1 MRKNTERFKDL
12 FKKYTSKSCSETE
25 KNEFLEM
32 VADKNYV
39 HVLKKLIKD
48 EVEDTITNHEI
59 NENKVDEIFNKIVCI
74 ATAEETINI
83 HSVRRYAFRWRS
95 VAAAVLIVLA
105 GSVYLFLQRSEP
117 DIVAK
122 NVGYPAQLINDIAP
136 GHSGAILT
144 LGNGK
149 TIVLDSAHNGLLVNQ
164 GRINIIKQNGQITYQ
179 NGLNSENNVM
189 YNTMTTPKG
198 RQYQLVLSD
207 GSQVWLNAASS
218 ITYPTA
224 FVGKERK
231 VTITGEAYFEVAKD
245 PTKPFKVFISSTSGK
260 PDGAEIEVLGTHFNV
275 NAYPEEEDVKTTLLE
290 GSVKVS
296 KGNESVL
303 IVPGEQAR
311 VSNNPSSG
319 ARAVTLNKDVVLSQ
333 IVAWK
338 DGFFVFNNSDIKMI
352 MRQVARWYD
361 VEVDFE
367 GKIPLEGF
375 TGKVSRNVP
384 LSKFVKVLELNDI
397 NVRTEGRKIIIAP

>member
-122 NVGYPAQLINDIAP
+122 NVGHPAQLINDIAP

-245 PTKPFKVFISSTSGK
+245 PTKPFSVFVSSLLGPGSYRE
-260 PDGAEIEVLGTHFNV
+260 DGAEIQVLGTHFNV
-275 NAYPEEEDVKTTLLE
+275 NAYGNENAVRATLLE
-290 GSVKVS
+290 GKIKFTGSDKSVIINPGQQAILDNHLGKTSVAKADVS
-296 KGNESVL
+296 EA
-303 IVPGEQAR
+303 I
-311 VSNNPSSG
+311 
-319 ARAVTLNKDVVLSQ
+319 
-333 IVAWK
+333 AWK
-338 DGFFVFNNSDIKMI
+338 QGFFSFKNATIETI
-352 MRQVARWYD
+352 MRQVERWYD
-361 VEVDFE
+361 VKVVYSNVKPGGHYRGE
-367 GKIPLEGF
+367 
-375 TGKVSRNVP
+375 VSRNVNASEI
-384 LSKFVKVLELNDI
+384 LKVLEI
-397 NVRTEGRKIIIAP
+397 SGIHFKIEGKKIIVM